1 MDRNLSVYSPN
12 RWSGPVWASVA
23 VAIAIVVAGIFF
35 SFRYVEGVLSDF
47 TDEMVEARGANL
59 WKASQL
65 DYQLKSLLGE
75 LSQHQLLATDPD
87 SSSTDIDQTEDVE
100 QEVSQTRESSKRLT
114 QKFYRFW
121 EYVEQ
126 LSGYEDFVFAELPQ
140 HANVHLDLA
149 TDLDAIE
156 AEILSIAGTP
166 GFTYDPAFYARIS
179 RQLTPY
185 QAILHE
191 IAIAANQAQARS
203 IVSYD
208 RTLLASMR
216 GLFAG
221 LLVLLGGVVASLL
234 YWRYQL
240 RINRQT
246 AETYTALIGVM
257 EFMDP
262 TMAID
267 TDGTVIFWNSAMENL
282 TQIRA
287 DDMIGKSNYEYALPF
302 YGQRRKIL
310 IDLMLEWDEQ
320 VQGEY
325 LFVEKL
331 ESGAIVAASYHPNL
345 RGGVHLASSAQLLK
359 SPKGLVI
366 GAVESV
372 KDVTQEK
379 ASEGRLEEAQGQSQ
393 IALSLAEQRLATLRE
408 KESEISSLENLLS
421 LKSLDFIRQGISVF
435 DRNLILLSAN
445 KAFVDLLQ
453 LPESFGE
460 PGTTLAEM
468 FRFNARRGE
477 YGEGD
482 IEAQVNERLA
492 LAKKFEPHEFERT
505 RKDGTVIHVAGRPVD
520 EGIGGFITVFTDVTQ
535 ERAHEQSQE
544 QQIQGLEDILS
555 LEAMDHLGVGV
566 AVYDDEL
573 RLIHA
578 NKFHQT
584 MYDFPDELT
593 VRGTSAAS
601 LGRFL
606 TEAGARG
613 DRIIEKFSAK
623 TEQKSDLS
631 LADGRVIEI
640 RSNPLKSG
648 VVLIHTDVTK
658 ERKEAERL
666 RDYDAV
672 TGLPTLESTMA
683 IVEKVVP
690 TLIASGRQA
699 VGMRIQIDRF
709 GMANEI
715 FGQTVGD
722 RLLKQVGQRLR
733 GVVDVNTVIGRA
745 GGNEFLLIDD
755 ADDANTKA
763 NSIVKVLKEA
773 MKPPFHFNSE
783 DGQSQKISFTLSGG
797 IVLFPE
803 NGTDIQDLVNKSRLA
818 AQFAATQGGDTF
830 RFFDWQSTRRKFSS
844 DYIRIENDLRSAIEE
859 GQLILHYQPQIEFQ
873 SGRLHGCEA
882 LIRWIHPKQG
892 LISPLEFIPVAE
904 ETGLIVPIG
913 DWVLHHACSQ
923 AKQWQ
928 EAGHPPFVVSVN
940 VSVVQFR
947 GRDFIEKVRS
957 VLQETELEPQYLEL
971 ELTESIVAEDLDLTR
986 KTLEQLKSLGVS
998 LAIDDFGTG
1007 YSSLA
1012 YLTKLPFDTLKIDQ
1026 AFVRGTEKHNW
1037 AIVRAVAQLARS
1049 LGLSIVAEGVETSEQ
1064 AGMLTELGCHIAQGY
1079 FYSRP
1084 LPKEEFNSYLDQHE
1098 TAMNFMDIQK
1108 DDVTLR
1114 VGLPSFSAIDEFQ
1127 ECTMNFLTERPDLK
1141 VNILCDTSDH
1151 LIEGL
1156 ILGEVD
1162 VAVIMSAGPLEL
1174 DPVHAW
1180 VDRPVWVGRC
1190 DIDLGKDAQV
1200 PLLVHPEGS
1209 PFRKRMLDG
1218 LRKMDRSA
1226 NIVFQS
1232 SALQGL
1238 VYALGKGFGITALQ
1252 KASFSQGERL
1262 NKGHIHVLDPEEN
1275 GLPVLEP
1282 VLCGIYVREGDAGAA
1297 HDGQAMLVDNLVGLL
1312 DSFGFE
1318 RVS

>member
-1 MDRNLSVYSPN
+1 MQQDLTRYKSD
-12 RWSGPVWASVA
+12 RWSRFTWAFIA
-23 VAIAIVVAGIFF
+23 LAILIGAQIAFL
-35 SFRYVEGVLSDF
+35 SYRYLEGVLADF
-47 TDEMVEARGANL
+47 TDEMVAGRGADL
-59 WKASQL
+59 SKASQL

-75 LSQHQLLATDPD
+75 LSQHQLSVPD
-87 SSSTDIDQTEDVE
+87 GGQGDVAEQQTI
-100 QEVSQTRESSKRLT
+100 QKMESSKRLI

-121 EYVEQ
+121 EYVER
-126 LSGYEDFVFAELPQ
+126 LSGYEHFVIRELPQ
-140 HANVHLDLA
+140 YVNVHLDLA
-149 TDLDAIE
+149 TELDAIE
-156 AEILSIAGTP
+156 AEILGLSGTP
-166 GFTYDPAFYARIS
+166 GFTYDPAFYGRVS

-191 IAIAANQAQARS
+191 IAVAASKAQAQS

-208 RTLLASMR
+208 RTLLLSLR
-216 GLFAG
+216 IVFAG
-221 LLVLLGGVVASLL
+221 VLLLLVGIVSVLL
-234 YWRYQL
+234 YWRYRL
-240 RINRQT
+240 RINRQA
-246 AETYTALIGVM
+246 AETYAALIGVM

-267 TDGTVIFWNSAMENL
+267 ANGTVIFWNSAMEDL
-282 TQIRA
+282 TEIWA

-302 YGQRRKIL
+302 YGERRKIL
-310 IDLMLEWDEQ
+310 IDLMLEWDEGAQ
-320 VQGEY
+320 ENY

-331 ESGAIVAASYHPNL
+331 ESGALVAASYHPNL

-359 SPKGLVI
+359 NAKGLVI

-379 ASEGRLEEAQGQSQ
+379 ASEGKLEKAEGQSQ
-393 IALSLAEQRLATLRE
+393 IALTLAEQRLATLRE
-408 KESEISSLENLLS
+408 KEGKISSLENLLS
-421 LKSLDFIRQGISVF
+421 LKSLDFINQGIAVF

-445 KAFVDLLQ
+445 KAFVDLLG
-453 LPESFGE
+453 LSESFKE

-468 FRFNARRGE
+468 FRFSARRGE

-482 IEAQVNERLA
+482 IETQVNERLA
-492 LAKKFEPHEFERT
+492 LAKKLEPHEFEHT
-505 RKDGTVIHVAGRPVD
+505 RKDGTIIHVIGRPVD
-520 EGIGGFITVFTDVTQ
+520 EGVGGFISVFTDVTQ
-535 ERAHEQSQE
+535 ARVHEQHQE
-544 QQIQGLEDILS
+544 QEIRGLEDILG

-566 AVYDDEL
+566 AVYDDDL

-578 NKFHQT
+578 NKFHKT
-584 MYDFPDELT
+584 MYGFPEELT
-593 VRGTSAAS
+593 RRGTSFAS

-606 TEAGARG
+606 TAAGARG
-613 DRIIEKFSAK
+613 DGVIEKFSAK
-623 TEQKSDLS
+623 TEQRSDLS
-631 LADGRVIEI
+631 LADGRIIEI
-640 RSNPLKSG
+640 RSNPLKNG
-648 VVLIHTDVTK
+648 VVLINTDVTE
-658 ERKEAERL
+658 ERKEALRL
-666 RDYDAV
+666 RNYDTV

-690 TLIASGRQA
+690 TLAASGRHA

-709 GMANEI
+709 GMVNEI
-715 FGQTVGD
+715 FGQTVGN

-755 ADDANTKA
+755 ADDATTKA

-783 DGQSQKISFTLSGG
+783 DGKSEKINFTLSGG

-818 AQFAATQGGDTF
+818 VQFAATQGGDTF

-844 DYIRIENDLRSAIEE
+844 DHIRIENDLRVAIEE

-928 EAGHPPFVVSVN
+928 EAGHPPFIVSVN

-947 GRDFIEKVRS
+947 DRDFIEKVRS

-1037 AIVRAVAQLARS
+1037 AIVRAVTQLARS
-1049 LGLSIVAEGVETSEQ
+1049 LGLSIV
-1064 AGMLTELGCHIAQGY
+1064 
-1079 FYSRP
+1079 
-1084 LPKEEFNSYLDQHE
+1084 
-1098 TAMNFMDIQK
+1098 
-1108 DDVTLR
+1108 
-1114 VGLPSFSAIDEFQ
+1114 
-1127 ECTMNFLTERPDLK
+1127 
-1141 VNILCDTSDH
+1141 
-1151 LIEGL
+1151 
-1156 ILGEVD
+1156 
-1162 VAVIMSAGPLEL
+1162 
-1174 DPVHAW
+1174 
-1180 VDRPVWVGRC
+1180 
-1190 DIDLGKDAQV
+1190 
-1200 PLLVHPEGS
+1200 
-1209 PFRKRMLDG
+1209 
-1218 LRKMDRSA
+1218 
-1226 NIVFQS
+1226 
-1232 SALQGL
+1232 
-1238 VYALGKGFGITALQ
+1238 
-1252 KASFSQGERL
+1252 
-1262 NKGHIHVLDPEEN
+1262 
-1275 GLPVLEP
+1275 
-1282 VLCGIYVREGDAGAA
+1282 
-1297 HDGQAMLVDNLVGLL
+1297 
-1312 DSFGFE
+1312 
-1318 RVS
+1318 